1 MISII
6 IPAYNEQAKIGA
18 LVSFL
23 KTQSK
28 GGDTEILVVDGGST
42 DETVKVAQLQGAKV
56 FRSPQKGR
64 ARQMNFGA
72 KNAQGD
78 WLYFLHADTTPPP
91 TFISDIN
98 QKIKEGFECGCFRLK
113 FDYGHPALRFYSW
126 FTRFDLDIFRF
137 GDQSLFVKKA
147 LFCKIGGFD
156 EKLLVMEDQEIVSR
170 LKSHAQ
176 FGIVK
181 KQVTTSARKYQ
192 QFGVFRLQCI
202 FSIIVVLFYLEISQ
216 EVIAHF
222 YKTYMSG
229 TPY

>member
-98 QKIKEGFECGCFRLK
+98 QKIKEGFE
-113 FDYGHPALRFYSW
+113 AVAS
-126 FTRFDLDIFRF
+126 
-137 GDQSLFVKKA
+137 V
-147 LFCKIGGFD
+147 
-156 EKLLVMEDQEIVSR
+156 
-170 LKSHAQ
+170 
-176 FGIVK
+176 
-181 KQVTTSARKYQ
+181 
-192 QFGVFRLQCI
+192 
-202 FSIIVVLFYLEISQ
+202 
-216 EVIAHF
+216 
-222 YKTYMSG
+222 
-229 TPY
+229 